1 MFAKKLVG
9 PEGASQ
15 KYDILTA
22 LGSFALAGPPGTQRL
37 VLRFI
42 TLVTARYNW
51 RQEQLSVGQREI
63 ARLWS
68 VDERTVKR
76 EMAKLRDLGWI
87 VLETPARR
95 GRVACYG
102 LDLPVIRAATRE
114 SWERVGDDFE
124 ARMGGLGAARGD
136 DKVVPFPCAETP
148 RVERGATEAVV
159 TGGDAWDPVSRSL
172 RAEDPAVYAN
182 WFEAL
187 RAEED
192 ADGRLV
198 LVAPSTFHANY
209 IRTHFADRLL
219 RATRAAPG
227 IRCVSIVTGAG
238 EGQPLAAE

>member
-9 PEGASQ
+9 AEGASQ

-37 VLRFI
+37 VLRFL
-42 TLVTARYNW
+42 TLITARYNW

-87 VLETPARR
+87 VLEAPARR
-95 GRVACYG
+95 GRVACSG
-102 LDLPVIRAATRE
+102 LDLAVIRATTRG
-114 SWERVGDDFE
+114 SWKRVGGDFE
-124 ARMGGLGAARGD
+124 ARMRGVAGAGGGD
-136 DKVVPFPCAETP
+136 TVVPFP
-148 RVERGATEAVV
+148 RVEVARVETAGEGAAPR
-159 TGGDAWDPVSRSL
+159 DAWDPISRSL

-187 RAEED
+187 RSEGAAE
-192 ADGRLV
+192 GCLR
-198 LVAPSTFHANY
+198 LVAPSAFHANY
-209 IRTHFADRLL
+209 IRTHFADRLI
-219 RATRAAPG
+219 RATGAA
-227 IRCVSIVTGAG
+227 AG
-238 EGQPLAAE
+238 VRRVILVADGSEARPAAEG

>member
-51 RQEQLSVGQREI
+51 RLEQLSVGQREI

-76 EMAKLRDLGWI
+76 EMAKLRELGWI

-102 LDLPVIRAATRE
+102 LDLPAIREATRGA
-114 SWERVGDDFE
+114 WERVGGDFE
-124 ARMGGLGAARGD
+124 ARMGGVAPPSD
-136 DKVVPFPCAETP
+136 DTVVPFPRPEGARAE
-148 RVERGATEAVV
+148 RAVPEFAAASD
-159 TGGDAWDPVSRSL
+159 DAWIAISVGL
-172 RAEDPAVYAN
+172 RAEDPAIYAN
-182 WFEAL
+182 WFEGL
-187 RAEED
+187 RFESGAEG
-192 ADGRLV
+192 ALV
-198 LVAPSTFHANY
+198 LVAPSAFHANY

-219 RATRAAPG
+219 RATRSAPNV
-227 IRCVSIVTGAG
+227 RSVSIVAG
-238 EGQPLAAE
+238 GPDTAPSRDG